1 MRKLLKMKKVLINI
15 IILSSVFS
23 MDTVKNIDIDK
34 FMGKWYVISNIPN
47 FVEKGCENAYDI
59 YTLTPD
65 GTIDVFYYAI
75 KNGEE
80 FTIKQNG
87 EIIDKIH
94 NSTWEM
100 RFTKPYI
107 PFYRAPYKV
116 IVLDDDYNYMVV
128 GYPGNTYGWIM
139 ARSASMEA
147 KIFEKIMTSLEDDF
161 GYDRDNFKIIKHS
174 SKTKN

>member
-1 MRKLLKMKKVLINI
+1 LRKLLKMKKVLINI
-15 IILSSVFS
+15 IILSFAFS

-65 GTIDVFYYAI
+65 GTVDVFYYAI
-75 KNGEE
+75 KDGEE

-87 EIIDKIH
+87 EIIDKVH

-116 IVLDDDYNYMVV
+116 IILDDEYNYMVV
-128 GYPGNTYGWIM
+128 GYPKNTYGWIM
-139 ARSASMEA
+139 ARDNHMED
-147 KIFEKIMTSLEDDF
+147 SLYQNILNTLSNDF
-161 GYDRDNFKIIKHS
+161 GYNQDDFKKVIHK
-174 SKTKN
+174 